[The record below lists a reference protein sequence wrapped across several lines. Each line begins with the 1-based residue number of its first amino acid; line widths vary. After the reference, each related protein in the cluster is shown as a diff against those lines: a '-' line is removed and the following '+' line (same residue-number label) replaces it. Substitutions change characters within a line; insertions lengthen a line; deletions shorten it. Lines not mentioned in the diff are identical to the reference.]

1 MNMEMSV
8 DLANLKE
15 FLYNEEFHQFL
26 VSHTTDLAVA
36 GWVLQTLL
44 DEFDKAVET
53 LAAAGGMEE
62 EGELD
67 GNDEGQAPAQSTDN

>member
-26 VSHTTDLAVA
+26 VSHTTDLATA

-44 DEFDKAVET
+44 DEFDKAVEA
-53 LAAAGGMEE
+53 LAAAGGMEK

-67 GNDEGQAPAQSTDN
+67 GNDEEQAPAQLTDN